1 MTPLRDN
8 NVRTQPFTAAENRVD
23 GQMRV
28 QILSLALSDPKERG
42 SGQSGTNTY
51 FLEATINSEPN
62 LGGPAGRLKGSLS
75 GLALGQEDV
84 R

>member
-1 MTPLRDN
+1 MCEHSRSLQP
-8 NVRTQPFTAAENRVD
+8 RTEQM

-28 QILSLALSDPKERG
+28 QILSLAALPLSDPKERG

-75 GLALGQEDV
+75 GLSLGQEDV